1 MGASVF
7 EIEHNGLIYEFEYD
21 SDHQWMHHTKWP
33 DNKTAYTL
41 CTGSGHTLQSAKEA
55 AKRHVI
61 AWYENPEGFHV
72 DDKYVD
78 MNNKYI
84 KKMQKR
90 KEDLGTVISTE
101 INLNELKPY
110 TNNSKIHPENQIKNL
125 IASIKQFGFTQP
137 IVCDEEKTI
146 LSGHGRYEAAKQMQ
160 IEAVPVRIVENLT
173 DAQKKAYII
182 ADNKIAEQ
190 SEWDENKLLEEL
202 GNISDLDEINSDI
215 KDLLDFDTFSFYSV
229 RNMSIKNLKPH
240 PKNYKAHP
248 ADQLEHLKQSI
259 TDNGI
264 YRNVIV
270 ARDNTILA
278 GHGVVKAAQALGLTS
293 VPVLKLDLESDSI
306 EAVKLLTADNEVS
319 HLGEVDD
326 RALSNIL
333 KEIMENSDLLGT
345 GYDEMMLQ
353 NLLYVT
359 RPASEIKTTDHAAEW
374 MGMPDYEIS
383 EEAKKLIVNFET
395 YEDKKVFCE
404 QNNFLFNEKGTES
417 IWFPEKERRDIT
429 SVGFEVE
436 DEEA

>member
-7 EIEHNGLIYEFEYD
+7 EVEHNGLFYEFEFD
-21 SDHQWMHHTKWP
+21 SDHKWTHHTKWP
-33 DNKTAYTL
+33 D
-41 CTGSGHTLQSAKEA
+41 GHTSYSLLQGAGGTLDNAK
-55 AKRHVI
+55 KRCKEHII
-61 AWYENPEGFHV
+61 AWYKDPEGFHV

-110 TNNSKIHPENQIKNL
+110 TNNSKIHPEHQIKNL

-190 SEWDENKLLEEL
+190 SEWDESKLLEEL

-215 KDLLDFDTFSFYSV
+215 KDLLDFDTFSFYTV
-229 RNMSIKNLKPH
+229 RNMSVTNLKPH

-417 IWFPEKERRDIT
+417 IWFPEKERRDMT

>member
-1 MGASVF
+1 MSVTVW
-7 EIEHNGLIYEFEYD
+7 EIIHNGLPYEFMLEDGLMY
-21 SDHQWMHHTKWP
+21 HVRWP
-33 DNKTAYTL
+33 DGKKTKVL
-41 CTGSGHTLQSAKEA
+41 CTGAGHTTEMAKESS
-55 AKRHVI
+55 KQHLI
-61 AWYENPEGFHV
+61 AWYKDPEGFHV

-78 MNNKYI
+78 MNNNYI

-90 KEDLGTVISTE
+90 KEDLGIVISTE

-110 TNNSKIHPENQIKNL
+110 TNNSKIHPEHQIKNL

-374 MGMPDYEIS
+374 MGMPDFEIA

-395 YEDKKVFCE
+395 YEDKKIFCE

>member
-1 MGASVF
+1 MSGSIF
-7 EIEHNGLIYEFEYD
+7 QTEHNGLIYEFEYD
-21 SDHQWMHHTKWP
+21 FDHKWMHHTKWP
-33 DNKTAYTL
+33 DGASNYVL
-41 CTGSGHTLQSAKEA
+41 CAGAGHTLQMAKESAKL
-55 AKRHVI
+55 HVI
-61 AWYENPEGFHV
+61 AWYENPESYHI
-72 DDKYVD
+72 DEKYVR
-78 MNNKYI
+78 MNNEYI
-84 KKMQKR
+84 IKTQKR

-110 TNNSKIHPENQIKNL
+110 TNNSKIHPEHQIKNL

-215 KDLLDFDTFSFYSV
+215 KDLLDFDTFSFYTV
-229 RNMSIKNLKPH
+229 RNMSVTNLKPH

-417 IWFPEKERRDIT
+417 IWFPEKERRDMT

>member
-1 MGASVF
+1 MGATVW
-7 EIEHNGLIYEFEYD
+7 EIIHNGLPYEFMLEDGLMY
-21 SDHQWMHHTKWP
+21 HVRWP
-33 DNKTAYTL
+33 DGKKAKVL
-41 CTGSGHTLQSAKEA
+41 CTGAGNTTEMAKESS
-55 AKRHVI
+55 RQHLV
-61 AWYENPEGFHV
+61 AWYKNPEGFHV

-110 TNNSKIHPENQIKNL
+110 INNSKIHPEHQIKNL

-215 KDLLDFDTFSFYSV
+215 KDLLDFDTFSFYTV
-229 RNMSIKNLKPH
+229 RNMSVANLKPH

-374 MGMPDYEIS
+374 MGMPDYEIAD
-383 EEAKKLIVNFET
+383 EAKKLIVNFET

-404 QNNFLFNEKGTES
+404 QNNFLFNEKGSES

-429 SVGFEVE
+429 SVGFEVV

>member
-1 MGASVF
+1 MSGSVF
-7 EIEHNGLIYEFEYD
+7 QVEYNGLFYEFEFD
-21 SDHQWMHHTKWP
+21 SDHKWTHHTKWP
-33 DNKTAYTL
+33 D
-41 CTGSGHTLQSAKEA
+41 GHTSYALLQGAGGTLDNAK
-55 AKRHVI
+55 KRCKEHII
-61 AWYENPEGFHV
+61 AWYKDPDGFHV

-110 TNNSKIHPENQIKNL
+110 TNNSKIHPEHQIKNL

-137 IVCDEEKTI
+137 IVCDEDKTI

-215 KDLLDFDTFSFYSV
+215 KDLLDFDTFSFYTV
-229 RNMSIKNLKPH
+229 RNMSVANLKPH

-270 ARDNTILA
+270 AKDNTILA

-383 EEAKKLIVNFET
+383 EEAKKLIINFET

-429 SVGFEVE
+429 SVGFEVV

>member
-7 EIEHNGLIYEFEYD
+7 DVEFNGLLYTFEFD
-21 SDHQWMHHTKWP
+21 SDHQWTHHTKWP
-33 DNKTAYTL
+33 DGKKSYSLLQDAGGTL
-41 CTGSGHTLQSAKEA
+41 ERAKVRCKEHI
-55 AKRHVI
+55 K
-61 AWYENPEGFHV
+61 AWYADPIAFHV
-72 DDKYVD
+72 DEKYVD

-90 KEDLGTVISTE
+90 KEDLGAVISTE
-101 INLNELKPY
+101 CALTELKPY
-110 TNNSKIHPENQIKNL
+110 KNNSKIHPDKQIKNI

-137 IVCDEEKTI
+137 IICDEEKTI

-160 IEAVPVRIVENLT
+160 IDDVPIRIVENLT
-173 DAQKKAYII
+173 DEQKKAYVI

-190 SEWDENKLLEEL
+190 SEWDENKVLEEL
-202 GNISDLDEINSDI
+202 GAISNLDDLHQDI
-215 KDLLDFDTFSFYSV
+215 VDLLDFNTFSFYTIRQMPVSD
-229 RNMSIKNLKPH
+229 LKPH

-270 ARDNTILA
+270 ANDNTILA
-278 GHGVVKAAQALGLTS
+278 GHGVVKAAQSLGLSS

-333 KEIMENSDLLGT
+333 KEIMEKSDLLGT

-359 RPASEIKTTDHAAEW
+359 RPASEIKSTDHAAEW
-374 MGMPDYEIS
+374 IGMPDFEIS
-383 EEAKKLIVNFET
+383 DDPKKLVVNFES
-395 YEDKKVFCE
+395 YEDKKTFCE
-404 QNNFLFNEKGTES
+404 QNGFEFKEKASES
-417 IWFPEKERRDIT
+417 VWFPEKERRDMT

>member
-7 EIEHNGLIYEFEYD
+7 EVEHNGLFYGFEYC
-21 SDHQWMHHTKWP
+21 SDNRWLHPTKWP
-33 DNKTAYTL
+33 DGDTSYTL
-41 CTGSGHTLQSAKEA
+41 CAGSGHTLEMAKKA

-61 AWYENPEGFHV
+61 AWYKDPIGFHV

-84 KKMQKR
+84 KKIQKR

-101 INLNELKPY
+101 CSLSELKPY
-110 TNNSKIHPENQIKNL
+110 KNNSKIHPDKQIKN
-125 IASIKQFGFTQP
+125 IVASIKQFGFTQP

-160 IEAVPVRIVENLT
+160 IEEVPIRIVENLT
-173 DAQKKAYII
+173 DAQKKAYVI

-190 SEWDENKLLEEL
+190 SEWDEQKV
-202 GNISDLDEINSDI
+202 LDELAELANLDDLHQDI
-215 KDLLDFDTFSFYSV
+215 VDILDYNTFSFYTV
-229 RNMSIKNLKPH
+229 RQMAVADLKPH

-248 ADQLEHLKQSI
+248 EDQLEHLKQSI

-270 ARDNTILA
+270 AKDNTILA
-278 GHGVVKAAQALGLTS
+278 GHGVVKAAQSLGLTS
-293 VPVLKLDLESDSI
+293 VPVLKLQLESDSI

-333 KEIMENSDLLGT
+333 KEIMEKSDLLGT

-374 MGMPDYEIS
+374 LGMPDFEIS
-383 EEAKKLIVNFET
+383 DPVKKLHVNFET
-395 YEDKKVFCE
+395 YEDKKAFCE
-404 QNNFLFNEKGTES
+404 QNGFDYVEKTDES
-417 IWFPEKERRDIT
+417 IWFPQKERRDIT